1 VNVTAVLL
9 WLLLY
14 TTVANVVLGVAVQNA
29 AFVQPELAKVI
40 VTVVAALR
48 LVISPPALV
57 E

>member
-1 VNVTAVLL
+1 MNVTAVLL

-40 VTVVAALR
+40 VTAVAALR